1 MATLKVVALAPE
13 NNPDAAL
20 IALEA
25 ELDAVDRL
33 WEACYEKQR
42 AAEEACFAA
51 VPPEPEKPVAN
62 VLELWTAGGTNDPVP
77 FLAHK
82 KAWDRYRD
90 KINARRE
97 AMEQA
102 ELDSGLA
109 AAEAALNAAVDARLA
124 ILAEKLIPTRAR
136 TLQGLIFKAQYAA
149 SHFPGDPDEAVLLSI
164 LDDLLAMAGDVV

>member
-1 MATLKVVALAPE
+1 M
-13 NNPDAAL
+13 
-20 IALEA
+20 
-25 ELDAVDRL
+25 
-33 WEACYEKQR
+33 
-42 AAEEACFAA
+42 
-51 VPPEPEKPVAN
+51 
-62 VLELWTAGGTNDPVP
+62 ELWTAGGTNDPVP

-149 SHFPGDPDEAVLLSI
+149 SHFPDDPDEDVLKSI
-164 LDDLLAMAGDVV
+164 VDDLVAMGEEDV